1 MATLRRLLPTDT
13 DRIEGLVEVLQD
25 VVDDG
30 ASVGFLATD
39 GTPELERYWRGVLQS
54 LGPGLLLWIAEDRGQ
69 VVGTVQLAPSLRS
82 NGRHRGDVQKL
93 LVRAS
98 AQGKGVA
105 TALMQVLESHA
116 LEHGLSL
123 LVLDTHS
130 GSRAESLY
138 RRLGW
143 QEAGSIPRYAA
154 VPDGT
159 LISTT
164 YFYKDLRD
172 PKAVF

>member
-1 MATLRRLLPTDT
+1 MTTLRRLHSGDVALVPA
-13 DRIEGLVEVLQD
+13 LVEVLRD
-25 VVDDG
+25 AITAG
-30 ASVGFLATD
+30 ASVGFLEED
-39 GTPELERYWRGVLQS
+39 GTQALGEYWRGVFAS
-54 LGPGLLLWIAEDRGQ
+54 LGPGLALWIAEDAGQ

-93 LVRAS
+93 LVLSS

-105 TALMQVLESHA
+105 TTLMKGVEAHA
-116 LEHGLSL
+116 RDVGLSL

-138 RRLGW
+138 RHLGW
-143 QEAGSIPRYAA
+143 LEAGSIPRYAA

-159 LISTT
+159 LIATT
-164 YFYKDLRD
+164 YFYRNL
-172 PKAVF
+172 